1 MRLRP
6 WRRAAGPAA
15 AHRSRYGPRRAP
27 KITSIQRDAVYRQI
41 LDQMAN
47 AGDLRLLITQGD
59 LSAAGRLAREVSDDL
74 QLVSDALGWRETSS
88 GGDVELDLPPEQL
101 RRTFARL
108 LQRAIEDREASSR
121 EPTEAEVPYE
131 RALLVIETCDQVL
144 AAVGEDTRGWEGDR
158 TDPL

>member
-1 MRLRP
+1 
-6 WRRAAGPAA
+6 
-15 AHRSRYGPRRAP
+15 
-27 KITSIQRDAVYRQI
+27 
-41 LDQMAN
+41 MAN
-47 AGDLRLLITQGD
+47 AGDLRLLIAQGD

-88 GGDVELDLPPEQL
+88 GGGVELDLPPEQL

-108 LQRAIEDREASSR
+108 LERAIEDREASAR
-121 EPTEAEVPYE
+121 ESTEAEVPYE

-144 AAVGEDTRGWEGDR
+144 AAVGEYRRGWDGDR

>member
-1 MRLRP
+1 
-6 WRRAAGPAA
+6 
-15 AHRSRYGPRRAP
+15 
-27 KITSIQRDAVYRQI
+27 VYRQI

-47 AGDLRLLITQGD
+47 AGDLRLLVAQGE

-88 GGDVELDLPPEQL
+88 GGGVELDLPPDQL

-108 LQRAIEDREASSR
+108 LERAVEEREASSQA
-121 EPTEAEVPYE
+121 PTEEAQAPYE

-144 AAVGEDTRGWEGDR
+144 AVVGEDTGVERGQN
-158 TDPL
+158 

>member
-15 AHRSRYGPRRAP
+15 AHRSQYGPRRAP
-27 KITSIQRDAVYRQI
+27 KITSAQRDAVYRQI

-47 AGDLRLLITQGD
+47 AGDLRLLVAQGE

-88 GGDVELDLPPEQL
+88 GGGVELDLPPDQL

-108 LQRAIEDREASSR
+108 LERAVEEREASSQA
-121 EPTEAEVPYE
+121 PTEEAQAPYE

-144 AAVGEDTRGWEGDR
+144 AVVGEDTGVERGQN
-158 TDPL
+158 